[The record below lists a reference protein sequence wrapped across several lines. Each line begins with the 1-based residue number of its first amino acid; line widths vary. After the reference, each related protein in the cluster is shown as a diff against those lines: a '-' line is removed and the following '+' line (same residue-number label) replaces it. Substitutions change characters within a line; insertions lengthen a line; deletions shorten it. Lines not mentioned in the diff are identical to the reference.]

1 MFKLKRT
8 HYEMRRGYYSS
19 RMFAR
24 LKTTLSD
31 IKMIRRRRRDNCPG
45 TGFVKRNSTAG
56 ITSGIFRNL
65 SSFSSVATVVI

>member
-45 TGFVKRNSTAG
+45 PGFVKRNSTAG
-56 ITSGIFRNL
+56 IISE
-65 SSFSSVATVVI
+65 TVQNFQNTQE